1 MKKEDIN
8 LTVSLFVAALTI
20 YSTVV
25 VVKSVKKHREELE
38 AKIDG
43 LQNATT

>member
-8 LTVSLFVAALTI
+8 IAISVFVAALTI

-25 VVKSVKKHREELE
+25 VVQTVRKHREELE

-43 LQNATT
+43 IQNTKA